1 MILLVGLGNPGPEY
15 EHNRHNIGFL
25 ALDEIARKHR
35 FPAFRQKFQGLIAE
49 GSIGGERVILLKPM
63 TYMNESGRSVSACAQ
78 FYKIDVADI
87 IVLHDELDLPPAKL
101 KVKTGGGHAG
111 HNGLRSI
118 EAHMGAGFHRVRL
131 GIGHPG
137 AKELVHNWV
146 LGNFAKADGDW
157 LNDLFDGIAGNAD
170 KLVAKDFPGF
180 MNGVALIM
188 NPPAT
193 KPLPVASAP
202 VGASGTS
209 VKPGP
214 TPAAKNAM
222 AETLRA
228 LLASK
233 KPPPRRP

>member
-25 ALDEIARKHR
+25 AVDEIARRHR
-35 FPAFRQKFQGLIAE
+35 FPPFRQKFQGDITEGTIA
-49 GSIGGERVILLKPM
+49 GERVLILKPR
-63 TYMNESGRSVSACAQ
+63 TYMNESGRSVAAAAQ
-78 FYKIDVADI
+78 FYKVGPADI
-87 IVLHDELDLPPAKL
+87 IVLHDELDIPPARL

-118 EAHMGAGFHRVRL
+118 DAHMGPEFHRVRL

-137 AKELVHNWV
+137 SKDLVHNWV

-157 LNDLFDGIAGNAD
+157 LRDLFDGIAQSAD
-170 KLVAKDFPGF
+170 KLVQKDFPGF

-188 NPPAT
+188 NPPPVREARSGAAVT
-193 KPLPVASAP
+193 GVAKPVA
-202 VGASGTS
+202 
-209 VKPGP
+209 GP

-228 LLASK
+228 LLAAK